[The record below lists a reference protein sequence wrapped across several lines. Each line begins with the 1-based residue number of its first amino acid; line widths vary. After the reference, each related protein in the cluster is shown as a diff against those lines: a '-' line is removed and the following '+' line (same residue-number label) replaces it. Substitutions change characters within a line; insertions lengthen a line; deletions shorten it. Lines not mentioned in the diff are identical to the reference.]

1 MKNSND
7 TIGNRTRDRPV
18 CSAVPQ
24 PTASSEYYI
33 KKSLMTCTAHQI
45 NQIKKTELGGT
56 CGTYWGQEGCIK
68 GFSGDTLRKD
78 TTWKT

>member
-1 MKNSND
+1 
-7 TIGNRTRDRPV
+7 
-18 CSAVPQ
+18 
-24 PTASSEYYI
+24 
-33 KKSLMTCTAHQI
+33 MTCTAHQI